1 MTDRYRA
8 SLANNIVFF
17 VGALLVAGLLYS
29 VLNTPAL
36 ELLSIG
42 GEYTSGSDAAQGQ
55 AWMKQGWEALP
66 FFVLLL
72 GIVQLIAAAALEA
85 RFA

>member
-8 SLANNIVFF
+8 TLANNIVFF

-29 VLNTPAL
+29 VLNTPAI
-36 ELLSIG
+36 ELLDIG
-42 GEYTSGSDAAQGQ
+42 AEYTTGEDAAQGRAWMRQ
-55 AWMKQGWEALP
+55 AWDALP